1 MMPRPREAKRSGE
14 PGWQWRR
21 AVIFPLII
29 FACWRLAVMENAPDT
44 VVNQTIAWGWI
55 VLIISMV
62 FFYTGFATAQDI
74 AAILATRTGL
84 PYASPPVAVDGEP
97 VGPEPYSPPAE
108 PFDPRDRSMR

>member
-1 MMPRPREAKRSGE
+1 MPRPREAKKSGE
-14 PGWQWRR
+14 PGWTWRR

-29 FACWRLAVMENAPDT
+29 FACWRLMIMENAPDT

-55 VLIISMV
+55 ILIISLA

-74 AAILATRTGL
+74 TAILATRTGL

-97 VGPEPYSPPAE
+97 VVDPEPYEPPRR
-108 PFDPRDRSMR
+108 PFNPNDTGAN

>member
-1 MMPRPREAKRSGE
+1 MPRPREAKKSGE
-14 PGWQWRR
+14 PGWTWRR

-29 FACWRLAVMENAPDT
+29 FACWRLMIMENAPDT

-55 VLIISMV
+55 ILIISLA

-74 AAILATRTGL
+74 TAILATRTGL

-97 VGPEPYSPPAE
+97 VPEPYDPPRR
-108 PFDPRDRSMR
+108 PFNPNDTGAN

>member
-1 MMPRPREAKRSGE
+1 MSRPKEAKRSGE
-14 PGWQWRR
+14 PGWSWRR
-21 AVIFPLII
+21 AVIFPLIV
-29 FACWRLAVMENAPDT
+29 FACWRLMVMENAPDT

-55 VLIISMV
+55 ILIISLV

-97 VGPEPYSPPAE
+97 LVEPYEPPTR
-108 PFDPRDRSMR
+108 PFNPNDTGGR

>member
-1 MMPRPREAKRSGE
+1 MMPKPREAKRSGE
-14 PGWQWRR
+14 PAWQWRR

-29 FACWRLAVMENAPDT
+29 FACWRLMIMENAPDT

-55 VLIISMV
+55 ILIISLV

-97 VGPEPYSPPAE
+97 IVEPYE
-108 PFDPRDRSMR
+108 PSGRPFNPNDTGGR